1 MWRKVWG
8 CLVLSLLLLCT
19 HSESTHPARTA
30 AMQNCEYGT
39 VQAWHERSTLLPS
52 LGVILYYTMCTVCM
66 DTESL
71 GVETTLHVTGVCV
84 AMYYCTTKLH
94 TLLNWFTVSNALSTL
109 CLQCKIVFGSQA
121 ELREHRKVCSRSHN
135 DSTSTTTPSP
145 SQSDVEVL
153 SDSESVASE
162 DSYKPSPPNRS
173 SSPSPVKSRSDA
185 HIPGERQRRR
195 GRRGKRASKSESSEN
210 IIRKEKQKKS
220 KLPSEAT
227 LVTSSSSPAVH
238 GTFHYSPLGL
248 GEDDMGAGS
257 VSFNV
262 GSDSSDYS
270 DDEED
275 LTYTSAEMAQ
285 LLSLNELDM
294 HPYSGSSEGEE
305 EEVESEGEGTHKV
318 LEGREEGDT
327 GRKKRQRNKK
337 KQGQSGG
344 AKGDTSVTHDF
355 DRRSP
360 LPHHRSP
367 ARSRQPEPVGLFWDI
382 ENCSVPLNKS
392 AFGVAAKMRRV
403 FFEGKREA
411 EFMVVCDITKERKE
425 ITDSLNKAQVH

>member
-1 MWRKVWG
+1 MYVP
-8 CLVLSLLLLCT
+8 V
-19 HSESTHPARTA
+19 
-30 AMQNCEYGT
+30 
-39 VQAWHERSTLLPS
+39 
-52 LGVILYYTMCTVCM
+52 
-66 DTESL
+66 
-71 GVETTLHVTGVCV
+71 
-84 AMYYCTTKLH
+84 YYCTTKLH
-94 TLLNWFTVSNALSTL
+94 NWFTVSTALSTL

-145 SQSDVEVL
+145 YQSDVEVL

-162 DSYKPSPPNRS
+162 DSYTPYPLNRS

-185 HIPGERQRRR
+185 HIPGERGQRRRR
-195 GRRGKRASKSESSEN
+195 GRRGKKASKSESSEN
-210 IIRKEKQKKS
+210 ITQKETQKKS

-238 GTFHYSPLGL
+238 GTYHYSPLGL
-248 GEDDMGAGS
+248 GEDDVGVGS

-270 DDEED
+270 DDDED

-294 HPYSGSSEGEE
+294 HPYSDSSEGEE
-305 EEVESEGEGTHKV
+305 EEVESGGEDTHKV
-318 LEGREEGDT
+318 LEGREEEDT

-337 KQGQSGG
+337 KKGQSGG
-344 AKGDTSVTHDF
+344 VKGDTSVTHDF

-367 ARSRQPEPVGLFWDI
+367 ATSRQPEPVGLFWDI

-425 ITDSLNKAQVH
+425 ITDSLNKAQVHCTCLILLLF

>member
-1 MWRKVWG
+1 MVWVG
-8 CLVLSLLLLCT
+8 VL
-19 HSESTHPARTA
+19 P
-30 AMQNCEYGT
+30 
-39 VQAWHERSTLLPS
+39 V
-52 LGVILYYTMCTVCM
+52 
-66 DTESL
+66 
-71 GVETTLHVTGVCV
+71 
-84 AMYYCTTKLH
+84 YYCTTKLR
-94 TLLNWFTVSNALSTL
+94 TLLNWNALSTL

-153 SDSESVASE
+153 SDSDSIASE
-162 DSYKPSPPNRS
+162 DSYKPSPPNRGN
-173 SSPSPVKSRSDA
+173 SPSPVKSRSDA
-185 HIPGERQRRR
+185 HIPGDRGQKRR
-195 GRRGKRASKSESSEN
+195 GRRGKKASKSESSEN
-210 IIRKEKQKKS
+210 ITQVVTQKRS

-227 LVTSSSSPAVH
+227 LVTSSSSPAFH
-238 GTFHYSPLGL
+238 GTLHYSPLGL
-248 GEDDMGAGS
+248 GEDDMGAGN

-294 HPYSGSSEGEE
+294 HPYTGSSESEE
-305 EEVESEGEGTHKV
+305 EVVESEGEDTHKV

-337 KQGQSGG
+337 KKGQSGG
-344 AKGDTSVTHDF
+344 AKGDTSVTHD
-355 DRRSP
+355 RRSP

-367 ARSRQPEPVGLFWDI
+367 AMSRQPEPVGLFWDI

-425 ITDSLNKAQVH
+425 ITDSLNKAQVHYTCLIQLLF